1 MPFNNWLSD
10 NSGALL
16 AASAGLLGGRT
27 GSEQAAGGLM
37 GFGNAMAASKQRN
50 RTLDFLRKM
59 NPELAAAVEAGTLS
73 PLDAYQTHVQSQ
85 APMKP
90 DRSFQTLPD
99 GTYGFADNNSGT
111 FNPLGQAKKPNDQSN
126 DYTARQAAAAQ
137 IGLTPDNPAYQSYVL
152 TGKMPREDQTSLT
165 AVDKKA
171 ILEADDMVAVNENAI
186 KALDEAMTLSDKAN
200 SGMLAGA
207 RAWAGNNLPDM
218 VVPDRISSPESSA
231 ATKNFDNAVV
241 GNALT
246 QLKAIFGGAPT
257 EGERQILLDLQGSAN
272 MPREVREPILRRA
285 KEMAQRR
292 LEFNKQRADSLRG
305 GDFYKPGAGQT
316 QQNNIGRTKSG
327 LTFTVEP

>member
-1 MPFNNWLSD
+1 MAFDWLRNNSD
-10 NSGALL
+10 ALL
-16 AASAGLLGGRT
+16 GAGVGLLSGKT
-27 GSEQAAGGLM
+27 AQEQVAGGI
-37 GFGNAMAASKQRN
+37 GSFAQTRQATNQRN
-50 RTLDFLRKM
+50 KTLEFLRQT
-59 NPELAAAVEAGTLS
+59 NPELAQAVEAGALS
-73 PLDAYQTHVQSQ
+73 PLDAYKTHIESQ
-85 APMKP
+85 KP
-90 DRSFQTLPD
+90 GNLSFQTLPD
-99 GTYGFADNNSGT
+99 GTYGTFDPKGGQ
-111 FNPLGQAKKPNDQSN
+111 FNPLGKAPKADTGMEAFGS
-126 DYTARQAAAAQ
+126 RQKAAEA
-137 IGLTPDNPAYQSYVL
+137 IGLTPDSPGYQTYIL
-152 TGKMPREDQTSLT
+152 TGKMPREDQQNLT

-171 ILEADDMVAVNENAI
+171 VLEADDMVAVNENAI
-186 KALDEAMTLSDKAN
+186 RALDEAMVLSDKAN

-218 VVPDRISSPESSA
+218 MVPDAVSSPESSA

-292 LEFNKQRADSLRG
+292 LEFNRQRADALRG

-316 QQNNIGRTKSG
+316 QQNNTGRTKSG